1 MGLIGPALLIFGALV
16 AYFNVIV
23 TNLYSVL
30 YYILFKVFKIDI
42 DYIQDDPLP
51 FKNFKTFSPAWM
63 AVVMYCILVPVSLKK
78 DLSIFIKMG
87 SFGSF
92 CCTMLILYVIFIG
105 FKSLDNTT
113 F

>member
-1 MGLIGPALLIFGALV
+1 MGLIGLGLIIFGALV

-23 TNLYSVL
+23 SNIYSVL
-30 YYILFKVFKIDI
+30 FLLLIKVFKFDI
-42 DYIQDDPLP
+42 DYIQHDPQP
-51 FKNFKTFSPAWM
+51 FKNFNTFSPAWM
-63 AVVMYCILVPVSLKK
+63 SLVMYCIIVPVTLKK

-92 CCTMLILYVIFIG
+92 CCTMLIFYVVFTG
-105 FKSLDNTT
+105 FKSLENTT